1 MKTIIYSAILL
12 SFATFLSCSSNNNL
26 EGDLS
31 GKKIFRYNEAAGIT
45 TLDPAKV
52 WRFEDFIIVNQLF
65 NCLVTLDDEMKIIP
79 ALAKSWEISEDG
91 LKYTFNLRN
100 DITFHQH
107 TAFESQR
114 YFKAEDVQYSFM
126 RIIDPQTASP
136 GKYIFDNISFDSV
149 SNYKGIIAVN
159 DTTLAIYLKEPQPS
173 FLYQLSLPNCAIVPS
188 EIVDYYGSNFGQ
200 NPIGTGPFY
209 LKKWKAD
216 AKLILLK
223 NESYFERD
231 QEGTRLPY
239 IDAISLS
246 FISDQHVEFIQLK
259 SGKLD
264 MISGFNDNDKDE
276 LLDQDGDLHENLKSS
291 FYLQKK
297 PWINT
302 EYLAFLMDEEFFQ
315 INASPLAK
323 KQVRQ
328 AISHCI
334 DKYKLIKYVRNGI
347 GKPAYSGLIP
357 LGMPEFNSVKID
369 GLEYSIDKAKKLLID
384 AGFPNGKGLPTIQLK
399 AAEGYRTLCEFI
411 QASCSDIGIKVDIDL
426 LKGSVLNQHIAQFE
440 ATFYR
445 KSWIADFPD
454 PINYFQLFYS
464 KNFHP
469 KNGLNYTHFKN
480 DAFDNYYELSI
491 RENNEELR
499 YEYYKEMQLIL
510 NEEVPVIPLFYAET
524 LRFVSNRVSG
534 LSSNALNMLS
544 LKTVKL
550 ND

>member
-1 MKTIIYSAILL
+1 MKTIIIYAILF
-12 SFATFLSCSSNNNL
+12 SFAVFLNCTTNNNL
-26 EGDLS
+26 EEDLS
-31 GKKIFRYNEAAGIT
+31 GKKIFRYNESAGIT

-52 WRFEDFIIVNQLF
+52 WRFEDFIIVNQLY

-79 ALAKSWEISEDG
+79 ALAKSWEISENG
-91 LKYTFNLRN
+91 LQYTFNLKKN
-100 DITFHQH
+100 VCFHNH
-107 TAFESQR
+107 TAFKSKR
-114 YFKAEDVQYSFM
+114 FFKSKDVQYSFM

-136 GKYIFDNISFDSV
+136 GKYIFNNISFDSV
-149 SNYKGIIAVN
+149 SNYKGILALN
-159 DTTLAIYLKEPQPS
+159 DTTVIIYLKEPQPS
-173 FLYQLSLPNCAIVPS
+173 FLYQLSLPNCAIVPF
-188 EIVDYYGSNFGQ
+188 EIVDYYGANFGQ
-200 NPIGTGPFY
+200 NPIGTGPFF

-216 AKLILLK
+216 AKLIMLK
-223 NESYFERD
+223 NEEYFEKD
-231 QEGTRLPY
+231 DEGISLPY

-246 FISDQHVEFIQLK
+246 FINDQHVEFIQLK

-276 LLDQDGDLHENLKSS
+276 LLDQDGNLHENLKSN

-302 EYLAFLMDEEFFQ
+302 EYLGFLLDEEFFKK
-315 INASPLAK
+315 NASPLAK

-357 LGMPEFNSVKID
+357 IGMPEFNDVKID
-369 GLEYSIDKAKKLLID
+369 GLEYDIDKAKKLLIE
-384 AGFPNGKGLPTIQLK
+384 AGFPNGKGLPIIQLK

-426 LKGSVLNQHIAQFE
+426 LKGSVLNQHITQFE

-454 PINYFQLFYS
+454 AINYFQLFYS

-469 KNGLNYTHFKN
+469 NNGLNYTHFKN
-480 DAFDNYYELSI
+480 ENYDKYYELSLK
-491 RENNEELR
+491 ENNEEIR
-499 YEYYKEMQLIL
+499 YNYYKEMQIIL
-510 NEEVPVIPLFYAET
+510 NEELPVIPLFYAET

-534 LSSNALNMLS
+534 LSSNALNMLN

-550 ND
+550 AD